1 MLASAGVKRNPR
13 RRALVALLLGPGLAV
28 GGVAAAE
35 PASPA
40 PRGHLLIIGGG
51 TRPPELM
58 ARVAELA
65 GGPGARVAVVPN
77 ASSVP
82 EEVGPEQA
90 AELAAAGAGEAFP
103 LQATPE
109 TARDPATLEAL
120 EGVTGVFFSGGDQ
133 SRLTRA
139 LLGTPLLER
148 LREVHARGGV
158 VAGTSAGAAI
168 MGPLMITGDERG
180 PPPEDEDEEGF
191 TTIRADDVV
200 TTPGLGF
207 LAGVVF
213 DQHFV
218 ARKRL
223 NRLISVVLENPDL
236 LGVGIDESTAILV
249 RPDRTFEVLG
259 RSQVVVLDASGA
271 EISTGPEGH
280 IAGHGMALHV
290 LRAGQR
296 FDLAARRPLPR

>member
-1 MLASAGVKRNPR
+1 VEKDR
-13 RRALVALLLGPGLAV
+13 RRVPLARTLTIGLVTAFLAV
-28 GGVAAAE
+28 AADV
-35 PASPA
+35 SPA
-40 PRGHLLIIGGG
+40 PKGHLLIIGGG
-51 TRPPELM
+51 PRPPELM
-58 ARVAELA
+58 ARAAELA
-65 GGPGARVAVVPN
+65 GGPEARVVVVPN

-90 AELAAAGAGEAFP
+90 VELEDAGAGEAWS

-109 TARDPATLEAL
+109 TVRDPAILAAL
-120 EGVTGVFFSGGDQ
+120 DGVTGVFFSGGDQ
-133 SRLTRA
+133 SRLTRV

-148 LREVHARGGV
+148 LHDVYTSGGV

-168 MGPLMITGDERG
+168 MGPLMITGDERS
-180 PPPEDEDEEGF
+180 PPPEGEESF
-191 TTIRADDVV
+191 TTLLADNVL

-207 LAGVVF
+207 LDGVVV

-223 NRLISVVLENPDL
+223 NRLVAVVLEHPEL

-259 RSQVVVLDASGA
+259 RNQVVVLDATEARNLSA
-271 EISTGPEGH
+271 GPEGRL
-280 IAGHGMALHV
+280 AGHGVLLHV

-296 FDLAARRPLPR
+296 YDLESRRPLP

>member
-1 MLASAGVKRNPR
+1 VLASAGVKRNPQ
-13 RRALVALLLGPGLAV
+13 RRALMGWLVGLGLAV
-28 GGVAAAE
+28 AALAAAAE
-35 PASPA
+35 VPA
-40 PRGHLLIIGGG
+40 PPQGHLLIIGGG
-51 TRPPELM
+51 PRPPELM
-58 ARVAELA
+58 AHVVELA
-65 GGPGARVAVVPN
+65 GGPEARVAVVPN
-77 ASSVP
+77 ASSLP

-90 AELAAAGAGEAFP
+90 AEIEDAGAGEAFP

-109 TARDPATLEAL
+109 TAHDPATLDAL
-120 EGVTGVFFSGGDQ
+120 GGVTGVFFSGGDQ

-148 LREVHARGGV
+148 LHEVYARGGV

-168 MGPLMITGDERG
+168 MGPLMITGDETN
-180 PPPEDEDEEGF
+180 PPPEGEESF
-191 TTIRADDVV
+191 TTILADNIV

-207 LAGVVF
+207 LDGVVV

-223 NRLISVVLENPDL
+223 NRLIGVVLENPQL

-271 EISTGPEGH
+271 RDLSVGAEGH
-280 IAGHGMALHV
+280 LAGHGIALHV
-290 LRAGQR
+290 MRAGER
-296 FDLAARRPLPR
+296 FDLETRRPVP

>member
-1 MLASAGVKRNPR
+1 MLASAGVTRDRPR
-13 RRALVALLLGPGLAV
+13 WALVPGILGLALA
-28 GGVAAAE
+28 VAAA
-35 PASPA
+35 PTAASPA
-40 PRGHLLIIGGG
+40 PPRGHLLIIGGG
-51 TRPPELM
+51 KRPPELV
-58 ARVAELA
+58 ARIAELA
-65 GGPGARVAVVPN
+65 GGLDARVAVVPD

-82 EEVGPEQA
+82 EEAGPEQA
-90 AELAAAGAGEAFP
+90 AELEEAGAGEAFA
-103 LQATPE
+103 LRARPE
-109 TARDPATLEAL
+109 AVGDPATLETL

-133 SRLTRA
+133 RRLTRA

-148 LREVHARGGV
+148 LHEVYAGGGV

-168 MGPLMITGDERG
+168 MGPLMITGDQNN
-180 PPPEDEDEEGF
+180 PPPEGEEDF
-191 TTIRADDVV
+191 TAILADDVV

-207 LAGVVF
+207 LEGVVV

-236 LGVGIDESTAILV
+236 LGIGIDESTAILV

-259 RSQVVVLDASGA
+259 RSQVVVLDATGA
-271 EISTGPEGH
+271 ERISTGPEGH
-280 IAGHGMALHV
+280 LSGHRLALHV

-296 FDLAARRPLPR
+296 FDLEARRPVP